1 MRLFQQAFFIIV
13 LLLFLSVIPSI
24 IEVNPTNNSVEW
36 NVERIPSIYSQFI
49 KEIAHGSLG
58 TYTTGLNE
66 RQISDD
72 IVNNFT
78 NSLLILI
85 VGVHLAIFLSII
97 FGLFIQRFRFT
108 RVFTMI
114 FNLFSMIPD
123 FILVIFSMI
132 LAVQIYKVTGI
143 RLISL
148 RPDAGMLNIWFPMIL
163 VAIAPTLYLFKLITV
178 KYFQISGEDYIRTA
192 VAKGM
197 PIHYINL
204 HHIYKNIEPFLLAEL
219 TKTISLAVGNMFI
232 IEYLLN
238 VPGITVFIFTSF
250 EFQPI
255 TIGLFSILLIAFVV
269 YVLVRLTLFIFK
281 RGMIHE

>member
-1 MRLFQQAFFIIV
+1 MRIFQQAFFIIL
-13 LLLFLSVIPSI
+13 LLLFLSAIPSV
-24 IEVNPTNNSVEW
+24 IEINPINNSVVW
-36 NVERIPSIYSQFI
+36 NLDRLPSIFSQFF
-49 KEIAHGSLG
+49 KEIANGSLG
-58 TYTTGLNE
+58 TYTVGLNE

-78 NSLLILI
+78 NSLLILF
-85 VGVHLAIFLSII
+85 VGVHLAIILSII
-97 FGLFIQRFRFT
+97 FGIFINRYRFT
-108 RVFTMI
+108 RI
-114 FNLFSMIPD
+114 FNITFNIFSMIPD
-123 FILVIFSMI
+123 FIMIIFSMI
-132 LAVQIYKVTGI
+132 LAVQIYKATGI
-143 RLISL
+143 RIISL

-163 VAIAPTLYLFKLITV
+163 VAIAPTLYLFKLVTV

-197 PIHYINL
+197 PINYINL
-204 HHIYKNIEPFLLAEL
+204 HHIYKNVEPFIKAEL

-255 TIGLFSILLIAFVV
+255 TIGLFSIMLIALVV
-269 YVLVRLTLFIFK
+269 YIFVRLVLFIFK
-281 RGMIHE
+281 RGIIHE